1 MQSYRLFITLLIP
14 FLKSSTLK
22 WISIPPLHSNNLR
35 KLRVGAQWISFK
47 DSTDLTLIA
56 DLLTHGPLRALCLSH
71 SALRE
76 LQISSQQ
83 IHNMNRFDGQF
94 MLIDIALYVH
104 QTAGIGTNDIF
115 RFGG

>member
-1 MQSYRLFITLLIP
+1 MLLKPGNYLLKSFFFSHHFSLTAMGAMSFAKFAMVQSYRIFTTLLIP

-35 KLRVGAQWISFK
+35 KLSVGAQWISFK

-71 SALRE
+71 SAL
-76 LQISSQQ
+76 
-83 IHNMNRFDGQF
+83 
-94 MLIDIALYVH
+94 
-104 QTAGIGTNDIF
+104 
-115 RFGG
+115 